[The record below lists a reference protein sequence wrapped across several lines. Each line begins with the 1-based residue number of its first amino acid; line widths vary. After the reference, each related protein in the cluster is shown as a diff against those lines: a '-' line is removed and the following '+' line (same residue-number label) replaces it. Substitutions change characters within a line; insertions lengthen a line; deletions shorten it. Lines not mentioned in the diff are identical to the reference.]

1 MTLTK
6 NEGPLDR
13 ALRTAAGAVLVASGT
28 LFPVIH
34 NPVFLGTAAVGVVL
48 LVTGLVGFCPLYKL
62 VGLSTTGKEPAIAP
76 PAKLRDA
83 A

>member
-1 MTLTK
+1 MTLPI

-34 NPVFLGTAAVGVVL
+34 NPIFLGTAAVGLVF
-48 LVTGLVGFCPLYKL
+48 LVTGLVGFCPLYKI
-62 VGLSTTGKEPAIAP
+62 VGLKTTGASAAPA
-76 PAKLRDA
+76 PAAALRDA